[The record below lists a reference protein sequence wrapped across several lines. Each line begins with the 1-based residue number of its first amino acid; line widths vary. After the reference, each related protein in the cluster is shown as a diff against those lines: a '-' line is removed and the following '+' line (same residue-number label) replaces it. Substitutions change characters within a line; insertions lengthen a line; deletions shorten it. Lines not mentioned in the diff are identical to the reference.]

1 MGSLQCVTKS
11 EAPLY
16 PAGTISELPVQNKV
30 TRIYD
35 RCKKSRI
42 RLDPVRIFFHNVHVG
57 VGVGVNID
65 FGGEIIWEMGR
76 VPADEDNLEGTEPEE
91 GCEVGE
97 GDATSV
103 EEKEKKIR
111 RGKWQPA
118 WVIKWRIDL
127 LLNMPCQQELQE
139 SIWYISSTNMK
150 TSSFH
155 AHGQTKDHKH
165 SIYIAEVKA
174 GGQSSIATAND
185 RQREAAE
192 KGVICLFRTA
202 YAIAQGFVPLRK
214 YPLLLELQQLNGVYV
229 PSMYKNV
236 MACSRFIT
244 FINKVLLDQILE
256 KVKASP
262 FFGIMLDESTDISTS
277 KHLIFYVTYIHDAR
291 VLTSYLG
298 LSMVNNS
305 SAEDWG
311 LDMSRFVGFGSDSC
325 NVMTGNRTGVAA
337 RLKEVNPFM
346 TSTHCLSH
354 RANLCVEDV
363 YKNPAVHNLC
373 DEVDQVVNKVAAATG
388 TIGRAR
394 LQGAEGVAD
403 PADMLVEQGWS
414 HYQDVSFKFLYA
426 LHFLGDILAVVNQLN
441 LEFQAQTMDVTS
453 VAPLCKATMAK
464 IQLDSRGYPIIPDGG
479 RRNGPLDELRSSVK
493 GNEYRDMEMIRSIHG
508 EDLEEVLEFQKNFGT
523 SLLEGI
529 RTRLQDSEATGILSK
544 FHFLAPINLPS
555 SVRELKAFGMINE
568 AELAEEYSL
577 WKIIASEEWKGKT
590 FVDVW
595 GMIYAHSIWTK
606 KYPNLLK
613 LAMVGMVQCCNIAS
627 CERGF
632 SRINLVKNKFRNQMG
647 TEMVDELVR
656 ISIEGPPIAEFDFE
670 TVEFIRM
677 RFPLLRI
684 MPYTKNTLLHTGSL
698 RSLTPQM
705 KLLVFSACILVLF
718 SCHGH
723 AVISVQQG
731 DLSEVDSSMAI
742 LRMSGDSLHKQ
753 VWWQFLP
760 LQDRRPEAFLRYMV
774 GAVHNQSRCDF
785 GHEDQNLT
793 DRAKSEIRQ
802 KKGLLGTRGAAIA
815 EYQSVDHIKSLGTM
829 RVTVWILAYLCVGD
843 NTKDDSKACDSV
855 APVILTTI
863 GEKPAFRTVWEVS
876 ESIRTSKENGEDKFS
891 QTVSNS
897 LTARILELS
906 SNSRQVKLLNSS
918 DVKIKSFQDGTL
930 ISCSNKTR
938 TDSKTSARRNLMYGD
953 EDEDATGS
961 SGVKSVI
968 DETGSSRNKTL
979 VGSSGTKQMIDAT
992 GSVGDKQMASRDFST
1007 AGQAWRVQAQ
1017 RVQAE
1022 TILGI
1027 KAVVKKASDAGYYAV
1042 ERCYQMDDK
1051 FNSTSSK
1058 QYCRVLGMEQPLNFL
1073 GEEDNIS
1080 KCEQQVHTPVL
1091 ASGST
1096 GNFVA
1101 CSNSSAD
1108 GEGYLCVQGNG
1119 NRTDVLSLFHRLY
1132 PPPAS
1137 WRNDTNFSEINNVQG
1152 LTDCVVPAARDM
1164 CLAGTDFIP
1173 SFNDTIDSE
1182 VGILEAYLFQLKNL
1196 YIQAHS
1202 SALNLEQGAATDF
1215 WVAAI
1220 ALPSTFIAVVAT
1232 TEPLTNS
1239 QLSRLRSKN
1248 LRRKTRYL
1256 KTALLLI
1263 ANLLLAIVSYSA
1275 VIAMMG
1281 TEMQRQAKF
1290 VTWGLH
1296 ADQVQIT
1303 QRGLQVLAVI
1313 QGESTYKSKSLLLA
1327 WISIAA
1333 LLPIVALITVRRC
1346 MQVFEIQEL
1355 LQKGRAHKLEL
1366 PGDEAGDDLRAIEMT
1381 RAQHEDLKKAM
1392 ERAQHEDPKTAI
1404 ESGSKCSSDEIEMT
1418 KAQHDLSGSKCSGS
1432 PKREKNT
1439 SLSLEHSIF
1448 RSTFSKIK
1456 SSCHNSWAATFPVD
1470 NVAPLKRAWFAGG
1483 NQHVARGET
1492 ATAGPACS
1500 SSGDFKIVRY
1510 SMNLGHQSS
1519 DYLRYGH
1526 MVSAMQQQ
1534 NLLQSIVQVQAFD
1547 SRS

>member
-1 MGSLQCVTKS
+1 M
-11 EAPLY
+11 
-16 PAGTISELPVQNKV
+16 
-30 TRIYD
+30 
-35 RCKKSRI
+35 
-42 RLDPVRIFFHNVHVG
+42 
-57 VGVGVNID
+57 
-65 FGGEIIWEMGR
+65 
-76 VPADEDNLEGTEPEE
+76 
-91 GCEVGE
+91 
-97 GDATSV
+97 
-103 EEKEKKIR
+103 
-111 RGKWQPA
+111 
-118 WVIKWRIDL
+118 
-127 LLNMPCQQELQE
+127 
-139 SIWYISSTNMK
+139 
-150 TSSFH
+150 
-155 AHGQTKDHKH
+155 
-165 SIYIAEVKA
+165 
-174 GGQSSIATAND
+174 
-185 RQREAAE
+185 
-192 KGVICLFRTA
+192 
-202 YAIAQGFVPLRK
+202 
-214 YPLLLELQQLNGVYV
+214 
-229 PSMYKNV
+229 
-236 MACSRFIT
+236 
-244 FINKVLLDQILE
+244 
-256 KVKASP
+256 
-262 FFGIMLDESTDISTS
+262 
-277 KHLIFYVTYIHDAR
+277 
-291 VLTSYLG
+291 
-298 LSMVNNS
+298 
-305 SAEDWG
+305 
-311 LDMSRFVGFGSDSC
+311 
-325 NVMTGNRTGVAA
+325 
-337 RLKEVNPFM
+337 
-346 TSTHCLSH
+346 
-354 RANLCVEDV
+354 
-363 YKNPAVHNLC
+363 
-373 DEVDQVVNKVAAATG
+373 
-388 TIGRAR
+388 
-394 LQGAEGVAD
+394 
-403 PADMLVEQGWS
+403 
-414 HYQDVSFKFLYA
+414 
-426 LHFLGDILAVVNQLN
+426 
-441 LEFQAQTMDVTS
+441 
-453 VAPLCKATMAK
+453 
-464 IQLDSRGYPIIPDGG
+464 
-479 RRNGPLDELRSSVK
+479 
-493 GNEYRDMEMIRSIHG
+493 
-508 EDLEEVLEFQKNFGT
+508 
-523 SLLEGI
+523 
-529 RTRLQDSEATGILSK
+529 
-544 FHFLAPINLPS
+544 
-555 SVRELKAFGMINE
+555 
-568 AELAEEYSL
+568 
-577 WKIIASEEWKGKT
+577 
-590 FVDVW
+590 
-595 GMIYAHSIWTK
+595 
-606 KYPNLLK
+606 
-613 LAMVGMVQCCNIAS
+613 
-627 CERGF
+627 
-632 SRINLVKNKFRNQMG
+632 
-647 TEMVDELVR
+647 
-656 ISIEGPPIAEFDFE
+656 
-670 TVEFIRM
+670 
-677 RFPLLRI
+677 
-684 MPYTKNTLLHTGSL
+684 GSL

-723 AVISVQQG
+723 ALISVQQG
-731 DLSEVDSSMAI
+731 DLSEVDSSTAI

-843 NTKDDSKACDSV
+843 NNKDDSKACDSV

-938 TDSKTSARRNLMYGD
+938 TDSKTSARRNLMYIAKD
-953 EDEDATGS
+953 IAVTDVLGS
-961 SGVKSVI
+961 
-968 DETGSSRNKTL
+968 TTSRSRQDIPDMMD
-979 VGSSGTKQMIDAT
+979 GYDGMSRSQKQPEI
-992 GSVGDKQMASRDFST
+992 ST

-1232 TEPLTNS
+1232 TKPLTNS

-1281 TEMQRQAKF
+1281 TEMQRQA
-1290 VTWGLH
+1290 
-1296 ADQVQIT
+1296 
-1303 QRGLQVLAVI
+1303 
-1313 QGESTYKSKSLLLA
+1313 
-1327 WISIAA
+1327 
-1333 LLPIVALITVRRC
+1333 
-1346 MQVFEIQEL
+1346 
-1355 LQKGRAHKLEL
+1355 
-1366 PGDEAGDDLRAIEMT
+1366 
-1381 RAQHEDLKKAM
+1381 
-1392 ERAQHEDPKTAI
+1392 
-1404 ESGSKCSSDEIEMT
+1404 
-1418 KAQHDLSGSKCSGS
+1418 
-1432 PKREKNT
+1432 
-1439 SLSLEHSIF
+1439 
-1448 RSTFSKIK
+1448 
-1456 SSCHNSWAATFPVD
+1456 
-1470 NVAPLKRAWFAGG
+1470 
-1483 NQHVARGET
+1483 
-1492 ATAGPACS
+1492 
-1500 SSGDFKIVRY
+1500 
-1510 SMNLGHQSS
+1510 
-1519 DYLRYGH
+1519 
-1526 MVSAMQQQ
+1526 
-1534 NLLQSIVQVQAFD
+1534 
-1547 SRS
+1547 

>member
-1 MGSLQCVTKS
+1 M
-11 EAPLY
+11 
-16 PAGTISELPVQNKV
+16 
-30 TRIYD
+30 
-35 RCKKSRI
+35 
-42 RLDPVRIFFHNVHVG
+42 
-57 VGVGVNID
+57 
-65 FGGEIIWEMGR
+65 
-76 VPADEDNLEGTEPEE
+76 
-91 GCEVGE
+91 
-97 GDATSV
+97 
-103 EEKEKKIR
+103 
-111 RGKWQPA
+111 
-118 WVIKWRIDL
+118 
-127 LLNMPCQQELQE
+127 
-139 SIWYISSTNMK
+139 
-150 TSSFH
+150 
-155 AHGQTKDHKH
+155 
-165 SIYIAEVKA
+165 
-174 GGQSSIATAND
+174 
-185 RQREAAE
+185 
-192 KGVICLFRTA
+192 
-202 YAIAQGFVPLRK
+202 
-214 YPLLLELQQLNGVYV
+214 
-229 PSMYKNV
+229 
-236 MACSRFIT
+236 
-244 FINKVLLDQILE
+244 
-256 KVKASP
+256 
-262 FFGIMLDESTDISTS
+262 
-277 KHLIFYVTYIHDAR
+277 
-291 VLTSYLG
+291 
-298 LSMVNNS
+298 
-305 SAEDWG
+305 
-311 LDMSRFVGFGSDSC
+311 
-325 NVMTGNRTGVAA
+325 
-337 RLKEVNPFM
+337 
-346 TSTHCLSH
+346 
-354 RANLCVEDV
+354 
-363 YKNPAVHNLC
+363 
-373 DEVDQVVNKVAAATG
+373 
-388 TIGRAR
+388 
-394 LQGAEGVAD
+394 
-403 PADMLVEQGWS
+403 
-414 HYQDVSFKFLYA
+414 
-426 LHFLGDILAVVNQLN
+426 
-441 LEFQAQTMDVTS
+441 
-453 VAPLCKATMAK
+453 
-464 IQLDSRGYPIIPDGG
+464 
-479 RRNGPLDELRSSVK
+479 
-493 GNEYRDMEMIRSIHG
+493 
-508 EDLEEVLEFQKNFGT
+508 
-523 SLLEGI
+523 
-529 RTRLQDSEATGILSK
+529 
-544 FHFLAPINLPS
+544 
-555 SVRELKAFGMINE
+555 
-568 AELAEEYSL
+568 
-577 WKIIASEEWKGKT
+577 
-590 FVDVW
+590 
-595 GMIYAHSIWTK
+595 
-606 KYPNLLK
+606 
-613 LAMVGMVQCCNIAS
+613 
-627 CERGF
+627 
-632 SRINLVKNKFRNQMG
+632 
-647 TEMVDELVR
+647 
-656 ISIEGPPIAEFDFE
+656 
-670 TVEFIRM
+670 
-677 RFPLLRI
+677 
-684 MPYTKNTLLHTGSL
+684 GSL

-723 AVISVQQG
+723 ALISVQQG
-731 DLSEVDSSMAI
+731 DLSEVDSSTAI

-843 NTKDDSKACDSV
+843 SNKDDSKACDSV

-876 ESIRTSKENGEDKFS
+876 ESIGTSKENGEDKFS

-968 DETGSSRNKTL
+968 DETGSSRHKTL

-1027 KAVVKKASDAGYYAV
+1027 KAVVKKASDALSNG
-1042 ERCYQMDDK
+1042 RQ
-1051 FNSTSSK
+1051 
-1058 QYCRVLGMEQPLNFL
+1058 
-1073 GEEDNIS
+1073 I
-1080 KCEQQVHTPVL
+1080 QQH
-1091 ASGST
+1091 
-1096 GNFVA
+1096 N
-1101 CSNSSAD
+1101 AD

-1182 VGILEAYLFQLKNL
+1182 
-1196 YIQAHS
+1196 
-1202 SALNLEQGAATDF
+1202 
-1215 WVAAI
+1215 
-1220 ALPSTFIAVVAT
+1220 
-1232 TEPLTNS
+1232 
-1239 QLSRLRSKN
+1239 LSRLRSKN

-1404 ESGSKCSSDEIEMT
+1404 ESGNKCSSDEIEMT
-1418 KAQHDLSGSKCSGS
+1418 KAQHNLSGSKCSGDGRQ
-1432 PKREKNT
+1432 PKKRQ
-1439 SLSLEHSIF
+1439 SLKK
-1448 RSTFSKIK
+1448 T
-1456 SSCHNSWAATFPVD
+1456 
-1470 NVAPLKRAWFAGG
+1470 
-1483 NQHVARGET
+1483 
-1492 ATAGPACS
+1492 
-1500 SSGDFKIVRY
+1500 
-1510 SMNLGHQSS
+1510 
-1519 DYLRYGH
+1519 
-1526 MVSAMQQQ
+1526 
-1534 NLLQSIVQVQAFD
+1534 QV
-1547 SRS
+1547 